1 MNALSSPKAAAH
13 CLVAAAEYCEAL
25 EAVLE
30 LMPGTWLVHFETG
43 GECLVEWAENP
54 RRLVLTAGV
63 GEPEASARAN
73 IHASCLA
80 FNTLWSDMGAMRLAK
95 DHEDDQLLLINDL
108 RIDDDEQAHV
118 ELASALLRQEG
129 MRLFWSL
136 VVNNAAHDDAA
147 GRPLDLLAMQR
158 A

>member
-1 MNALSSPKAAAH
+1 MNALSAPDAAAH

-30 LMPGTWLVHFETG
+30 LSPGTWLVHFETG
-43 GECLVEWAENP
+43 GECLVEWAESP
-54 RRLVLTAGV
+54 RRLVLTASV
-63 GEPEASARAN
+63 GEPNTSARAA
-73 IHASCLA
+73 IHANCLA

-108 RIDDDEQAHV
+108 SIDDDEPAHV
-118 ELASALLRQEG
+118 ALANALLRQEG

-136 VVNNAAHDDAA
+136 VVDNATQESAA